1 MFVARVPNRNSPPC
15 YLLREN
21 HRVDG
26 KVKTTTLA
34 NLSSLSQNQ
43 IDAISAALKNEDL
56 APVSSLFRIDR
67 SLPHG
72 HVAAIIGTLRKIGL
86 DRLISPT
93 ESLNRSLVLGMIA
106 LRIMAPDSKL
116 AMSRM
121 LSAETATSSLSQVLG
136 IGTVSA
142 NDLYRAMDW
151 LGPMQNRIE
160 KELATRHLVDGSL
173 VLYDITS
180 VYFEGTHCE
189 LAKYGHNRDGKTGT
203 SRGYASQ
210 IVVGLICTG
219 EGCPI
224 SVEVFEGN
232 TADPSTVADQI
243 EKVKARFGIHN
254 VILVGDRGMIT
265 GKLIEAQAKDGG
277 TLSYVT
283 ALRSQAIKQLVESGL
298 IDRELFDQD
307 NMAEISSPD
316 FPGERLVVCMNPYL
330 REERGRKRDELLE
343 SAKKKLTQLDAAVK
357 REKRPLRG
365 KDAIGMKVGGI
376 FARNPMKKHFKLE
389 IGESTFSWAVKN
401 DSVEEE
407 RKLDGLYIIRT
418 NVDKSRLA
426 DSDAVRT
433 YKRLAKVERA
443 FRCMKLSDLEIR
455 PVFHWRSDRVR
466 SHVFLCMLSYYVE
479 WHLRKALAP
488 ILFEEHDEKGER
500 ALHGDPVAPAPGST
514 AKARKV
520 ARKRTDDDLPVH
532 SFQSLLKDL
541 ATLTLNTVTTAKDA
555 TFTMLTRPTKLQ
567 ARAFDLLDLG
577 AKELSVGR
585 TP

>member
-1 MFVARVPNRNSPPC
+1 MFIAKVPNRTSPPC

-26 KVKTTTLA
+26 KVRTTTLA

-43 IDAISAALKNEDL
+43 IAAISAALKNEDL
-56 APVSSLFRIDR
+56 APVPSLFQIDR

-72 HVAAIIGTLRKIGL
+72 HVAAIIGTLRKIGI
-86 DRLISPT
+86 DRLIAPDESP
-93 ESLNRSLVLGMIA
+93 NRSLALGMIT
-106 LRIMAPDSKL
+106 LRILAPDSKL

-136 IGTVSA
+136 IGTVGA

-151 LGPMQNRIE
+151 LGPMQERIE
-160 KELATRHLVDGSL
+160 KELATRHLADGAL

-180 VYFEGTHCE
+180 VYFEGTKCE

-203 SRGYASQ
+203 TQ

-232 TADPSTVADQI
+232 TADPTTVAGQI
-243 EKVKARFGIHN
+243 EKVKVRFGIRN

-277 TLSYVT
+277 SLSYVT
-283 ALRSQAIKQLVESGL
+283 ALRSPSIKQLVDRGL
-298 IDRELFDQD
+298 IDRELFDQE

-316 FPGERLVVCMNPYL
+316 YPGERLVVCMNPYL

-343 SAKKKLTQLDAAVK
+343 SAKGKLAQLEASVK
-357 REKRPLRG
+357 REKRPLHG
-365 KDAIGMKVGGI
+365 KDAIGMKLGAI
-376 FARNPMKKHFKLE
+376 FARNPMKKHFGPE
-389 IGESTFSWAVKN
+389 IGESTFSWIVKG

-407 RKLDGLYIIRT
+407 RKLDGLYVIRT
-418 NVDKSRLA
+418 NVDKSHLA

-443 FRCMKLSDLEIR
+443 FRCMKLSDLGIR
-455 PVFHWRSDRVR
+455 PVYHWRSDRVR
-466 SHVFLCMLSYYVE
+466 AHVFLCMLSYYVE

-488 ILFEEHDEKGER
+488 ILFEEHDEAGKR
-500 ALHGDPVAPAPGST
+500 ALHGDPVAPAPGSK

-520 ARKRTDDDLPVH
+520 ARNRTDDDLPVH

-555 TFTMLTRPTKLQ
+555 TFTMLARPTRLQ
-567 ARAFDLLDLG
+567 AKAFDLLGLG

-585 TP
+585 IP

>member
-1 MFVARVPNRNSPPC
+1 MFIAKIPNRDSPPC

-21 HRVDG
+21 RRVDG

-43 IDAISAALKNEDL
+43 LAAISAALKNEDL
-56 APVSSLFRIDR
+56 APISSIFQIDR

-86 DRLISPT
+86 DRLIAPKD
-93 ESLNRSLVLGMIA
+93 SLDRNLVLGMIA
-106 LRIMAPDSKL
+106 LRILAPDSKL

-121 LSAETATSSLSQVLG
+121 LSTETATSSLSRVLG
-136 IGTVSA
+136 LDTVTA

-151 LGPMQNRIE
+151 LGPMQERIE

-180 VYFEGTHCE
+180 VYFEGTKCE
-189 LAKYGHNRDGKTGT
+189 LAKYGHNRDGKIGT
-203 SRGYASQ
+203 MQ

-243 EKVKARFGIHN
+243 EKVKKRFGIRN
-254 VILVGDRGMIT
+254 VIIVGDRGMIT
-265 GKLIEAQAKDGG
+265 GKLIDQQAKDGG
-277 TLSYVT
+277 SLSYVT
-283 ALRSQAIKQLVESGL
+283 ALRSHAIKQLVESGL
-298 IDRELFDQD
+298 IDRELFDLQD
-307 NMAEISSPD
+307 MAEISSPD
-316 FPGERLVVCMNPYL
+316 FPGERLVVCMNTYL
-330 REERGRKRDELLE
+330 RDERRQKRDDLLE
-343 SAKKKLTQLDAAVK
+343 SAKKKLALLEAAVK

-365 KDAIGMKVGGI
+365 KDAIGMKIGAV
-376 FARNPMKKHFKLE
+376 FARNPMKKLFEIK
-389 IGESTFSWAVKN
+389 IGESTFSWAVKT
-401 DSVEEE
+401 DALEEE
-407 RKLDGLYIIRT
+407 RKLDGLYVIRT
-418 NVDKSRLA
+418 NVDKAGLS

-455 PVFHWRSDRVR
+455 PVYHWRSDRVR
-466 SHVFLCMLSYYVE
+466 AHVFLCMLSYYVE

-488 ILFEEHDEKGER
+488 IIFEEHDEKGKR
-500 ALHGDPVAPAPGST
+500 AAHGNPIAPAPGSP

-555 TFTMLTRPTKLQ
+555 TFTMLSTPTIIQTK
-567 ARAFDLLDLG
+567 AFELLGLG
-577 AKELSVGR
+577 AKDLNVGR
-585 TP
+585 IT

>member
-1 MFVARVPNRNSPPC
+1 MFIAKIPNRNSPPC

-21 HRVDG
+21 RRVDG

-43 IDAISAALKNEDL
+43 IAAIAAALKDEDL
-56 APVSSLFRIDR
+56 APVSSLFQIDR

-72 HVAAIIGTLRKIGL
+72 HVAAIIGTLRKIGI
-86 DRLISPT
+86 DRLIAPNESP
-93 ESLNRSLVLGMIA
+93 NRSLVLGMLA
-106 LRIMAPDSKL
+106 LRILAPDSKL

-121 LSAETATSSLSQVLG
+121 LSVETATSSLSQVLG
-136 IGTVSA
+136 IDTIGA

-151 LGPMQNRIE
+151 LGPMQERIE
-160 KELATRHLVDGSL
+160 KELAARHLADGSL

-180 VYFEGTHCE
+180 VYFEGKKCE

-203 SRGYASQ
+203 IQ

-232 TADPSTVADQI
+232 TADPTTVAGQI
-243 EKVKARFGIHN
+243 EKVKARFGIRN

-265 GKLIEAQAKDGG
+265 GKLIEAQGKDGG
-277 TLSYVT
+277 SLSYVT
-283 ALRSQAIKQLVESGL
+283 ALRSQTIKQLVESGL
-298 IDRELFDQD
+298 IDRELFDQE

-330 REERGRKRDELLE
+330 REERSRKRDELLE

-365 KDAIGMKVGGI
+365 KDAIGMKVGAI
-376 FARNPMKKHFKLE
+376 FARNPMKKHFELG
-389 IGESTFSWAVKN
+389 IGESSFSWAVKS

-407 RKLDGLYIIRT
+407 RKLDGLYVIRT
-418 NVDKSRLA
+418 NVDKAQLA

-433 YKRLAKVERA
+433 YKRLSKVERA

-455 PVFHWRSDRVR
+455 PVYHWRSDRVR

-488 ILFEEHDEKGER
+488 ILFEEHDEEGKR

-514 AKARKV
+514 ATARKV

-541 ATLTLNTVTTAKDA
+541 ATLTLNTVTTAKGA
-555 TFTMLTRPTKLQ
+555 TFTMLTIPTKLQ
-567 ARAFDLLDLG
+567 AKAFELLGLG

-585 TP
+585 AL

>member
-1 MFVARVPNRNSPPC
+1 MFVAKIPNRTSPPC
-15 YLLREN
+15 FLLRESR
-21 HRVDG
+21 RVDG

-43 IDAISAALKNEDL
+43 IAAIAAALKNEDL
-56 APVSSLFRIDR
+56 APVSGLFQIDR

-86 DRLISPT
+86 DRLIAPDESP
-93 ESLNRSLVLGMIA
+93 NRSLILGMLA
-106 LRIMAPDSKL
+106 LRILAPDSKL

-121 LSAETATSSLSQVLG
+121 LSTETATSSLPQVLG
-136 IGTVSA
+136 IETISA

-151 LGPMQNRIE
+151 LGPMQERIE
-160 KELATRHLVDGSL
+160 KELATRHLADGSL

-180 VYFEGTHCE
+180 VYFEGTKCE
-189 LAKYGHNRDGKTGT
+189 LAKYGHNRDGKSGT
-203 SRGYASQ
+203 TQ

-232 TADPSTVADQI
+232 TADPSTVAGQI
-243 EKVKARFGIHN
+243 EKVKARFGIRN

-265 GKLIEAQAKDGG
+265 GKLIEAQTKDGG
-277 TLSYVT
+277 SLSYVT

-298 IDRELFDQD
+298 IDRELFDQE

-316 FPGERLVVCMNPYL
+316 FPGERLVICMNPYL

-343 SAKKKLTQLDAAVK
+343 SAKRKLGQLVASVK

-365 KDAIGMKVGGI
+365 RDAIGMKVGAI
-376 FARNPMKKHFKLE
+376 FARNPMKKHFALE
-389 IGESTFSWAVKN
+389 IGESTFSWDVRD

-407 RKLDGLYIIRT
+407 RKFDGLYVIRT
-418 NVDKSRLA
+418 NVDKSQLA
-426 DSDAVRT
+426 DADAVRT

-443 FRCMKLSDLEIR
+443 FRCMKLSDLDIR
-455 PVFHWRSDRVR
+455 PVYHWRSDRVR
-466 SHVFLCMLSYYVE
+466 AHVFLCMLSYYVE

-488 ILFEEHDEKGER
+488 ILFEEHDEEGKR
-500 ALHGDPVAPAPGST
+500 ALHGDPVSPAPGST

-555 TFTMLTRPTKLQ
+555 TFTMLARPTKLQ
-567 ARAFDLLDLG
+567 AKAFDLLELG

-585 TP
+585 D